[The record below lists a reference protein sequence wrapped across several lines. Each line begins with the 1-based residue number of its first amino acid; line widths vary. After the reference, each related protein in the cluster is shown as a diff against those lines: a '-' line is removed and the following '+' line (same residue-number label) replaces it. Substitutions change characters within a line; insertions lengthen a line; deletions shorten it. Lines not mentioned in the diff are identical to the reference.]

1 MTQNTL
7 TRYRVMAYAT
17 GVMLL
22 LLVLVA
28 MPLKYLAHSDALV
41 AIVGPVHGF
50 LYIVYVLFALDL
62 ALKRKWSPV
71 RTVLVV
77 LAGTI
82 PFASFAAERA
92 VVSWCQQG
100 ADAPSPAA
108 ADLGS
113 STGR

>member
-1 MTQNTL
+1 MNQNAL
-7 TRYRVMAYAT
+7 TRYRVMAYLT

-28 MPLKYLAHSDALV
+28 MPVKYLAHSDTLV

-62 ALKRKWSPV
+62 AVKGKWSPL

-77 LAGTI
+77 VAGTI
-82 PFASFAAERA
+82 PFASFVAERRISA
-92 VVSWCQQG
+92 SFAATRPASRP
-100 ADAPSPAA
+100 ADA
-108 ADLGS
+108 DLS
-113 STGR
+113 RS